1 MVIELGGKNRVIR
14 YDYNALADLEQA
26 GGASIAT
33 LFSNQD
39 NLGFNFIRLI
49 VWAGLKH
56 AEPGFTIQR
65 AGMLIQKHIDDGGD
79 LGTLT
84 KTFLEA
90 LQKSSAFGKSD
101 DEKNV

>member
-14 YDYNALADLEQA
+14 YDYNALSDLEQA
-26 GGASIAT
+26 GGASISS
-33 LFSNQD
+33 LFSDQD

-49 VWAGLKH
+49 IWAGLKH
-56 AEPGFTIQR
+56 AEPGLTVQR
-65 AGMLIQKHIDDGGD
+65 AGGFIQRYIDEGGD
-79 LGTLT
+79 LGILT

-101 DEKNV
+101 DEKNA